1 MKREKNMI
9 KSCYEIIMSD
19 LGMRRQ
25 HFSAVDD
32 NDNE

>member
-1 MKREKNMI
+1 MI

-25 HFSAVDD
+25 HFSDVDD